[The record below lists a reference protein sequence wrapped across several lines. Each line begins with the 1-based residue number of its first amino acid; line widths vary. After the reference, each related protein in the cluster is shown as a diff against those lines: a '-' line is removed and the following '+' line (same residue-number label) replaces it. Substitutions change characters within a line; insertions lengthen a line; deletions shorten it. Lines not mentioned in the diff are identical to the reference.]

1 MQNIPPFEHYGVIP
15 RVFIFASQGFL
26 VYFAPDMWSVKWN
39 ENPWLAKMPF
49 LMIMF
54 LTTELLYVL
63 NSKTD

>member
-39 ENPWLAKMPF
+39 ENPWLVKM
-49 LMIMF
+49 
-54 LTTELLYVL
+54 
-63 NSKTD
+63 